1 MKAIEYLEEQKFS
14 YDHFTELTSTGINP
28 DNNHIAQFAENYH
41 QAKLKLLGIGVVTK
55 RLNWMVEEMDKAK
68 PFSQSYNNLNERH
81 SRLLEAKKILDKE
94 GLWL

>member
-1 MKAIEYLEEQKFS
+1 MSKEQNLKDNDKAL
-14 YDHFTELTSTGINP
+14 
-28 DNNHIAQFAENYH
+28 HIGA
-41 QAKLKLLGIGVVTK
+41 VTK